1 MVLREALL
9 RSGVGVV
16 VYGGFKV
23 TLQASSQSFPLPV
36 WFGAVTGERVDLLLV
51 VFIPVCAWSSLIL
64 ATGFSFWQQ
73 RLSYL
78 RFSKETT
85 DECFQSFHLS
95 VGSLVPRWLGW

>member
-9 RSGVGVV
+9 RSGVG
-16 VYGGFKV
+16 GDAAGFLSV
-23 TLQASSQSFPLPV
+23 LLPLPV
-36 WFGAVTGERVDLLLV
+36 WFGAVTGECVDLLLV

-78 RFSKETT
+78 RFSEETI
-85 DECFQSFHLS
+85 DEGFQSFHLS